1 MTAVSTA
8 ILAGG
13 LGTRIGG
20 DKGLQL
26 LHGKALIDWVL
37 EAISK
42 QSNEVLISANAN
54 QNEYAARGYRVIPD
68 QISEQAGPLAGLQAA
83 LLVARYDLI
92 ACVPCDTPFLPGD
105 LIARLRNAIHPSSE
119 AAVAVTDD
127 QRQPTIAL
135 YRKDVLPKLDA
146 YLNSGARK
154 VGDWLNTLRVS
165 DVVFEDVAAFSNINS
180 LEELAMANR
189 DQL

>member
-1 MTAVSTA
+1 MTAVSTV

-20 DKGLQL
+20 DKGLQH

-37 EAISK
+37 EAIGK
-42 QSNEVLISANAN
+42 QSDEVLISANAN
-54 QNEYAARGYRVIPD
+54 QTEYAARGYRVIPD
-68 QISEQAGPLAGLQAA
+68 QFAEQAGPLAGLQAA
-83 LLVARYDLI
+83 LLLAHYDLI
-92 ACVPCDTPFLPGD
+92 VCVPCDTPYLPRD
-105 LIARLRNAIHPSSE
+105 LIARLSNVINSSSE
-119 AAVAVTDD
+119 AAVAVTDG

-154 VGDWLNTLRVS
+154 VGDWLNTLCVNE
-165 DVVFEDVAAFSNINS
+165 VVFENAVAFSNINS
-180 LEELAMANR
+180 RDELMLANR